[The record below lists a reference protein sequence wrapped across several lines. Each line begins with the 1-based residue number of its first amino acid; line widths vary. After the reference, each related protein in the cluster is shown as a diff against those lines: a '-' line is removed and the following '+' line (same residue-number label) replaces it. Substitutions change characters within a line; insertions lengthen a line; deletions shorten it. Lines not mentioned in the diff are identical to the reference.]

1 MTSEPLLRASI
12 FCDLSWSMSLTIVT
26 WSSGLRERNA
36 RLCPKFI
43 SLEGIKRKYNSFL
56 SLLTSN
62 EFLKNR
68 LHFSFSLS
76 AHAFHIYIYVYAC
89 FSQGVLLVFHN
100 GEKSLPSF
108 SIKSL
113 PLLHHTNEM
122 TESTPLLKVL
132 FLAPVDFLSPFGLIA
147 FCCTLVILRFHVIR
161 LWV

>member
-1 MTSEPLLRASI
+1 MQGYALNSYHLKEFRENITTFFLYLHP
-12 FCDLSWSMSLTIVT
+12 MN
-26 WSSGLRERNA
+26 SSKIGCILVF
-36 RLCPKFI
+36 LCQPMPF
-43 SLEGIKRKYNSFL
+43 
-56 SLLTSN
+56 
-62 EFLKNR
+62 
-68 LHFSFSLS
+68 
-76 AHAFHIYIYVYAC
+76 IYIYIYAC

-100 GEKSLPSF
+100 REKSLPSF

-147 FCCTLVILRFHVIR
+147 FCRTLVILRFHFIR